1 MICQQQVD
9 SVRESEGERVCQPH
23 TQTIIIMVVVRR
35 IPSAKMP
42 STRFAYSDR
51 YNYSGTGTTSSSG
64 RGIETVGS
72 GGSGVAGVASDGG
85 DSAVVVNPR
94 SLAAH
99 SRQASVGLLGYT
111 TRDGI
116 AAPRGVQ
123 VSSEE
128 REAILRAI
136 RGEDDD
142 DHIEKTFSR
151 LLVENLLSKVR
162 TSQSNVVRVIC
173 CLFYF

>member
-51 YNYSGTGTTSSSG
+51 YNYSGTGTSSSG

-72 GGSGVAGVASDGG
+72 GGSGAGALAAAAASDGG

-94 SLAAH
+94 SLQAH

-116 AAPRGVQ
+116 ATPRGIQ
-123 VSSEE
+123 VTSEE

-136 RGEDDD
+136 RGEDND

-151 LLVENLLSKVR
+151 LLVENILSKVR
-162 TSQSNVVRVIC
+162 YVE
-173 CLFYF
+173 